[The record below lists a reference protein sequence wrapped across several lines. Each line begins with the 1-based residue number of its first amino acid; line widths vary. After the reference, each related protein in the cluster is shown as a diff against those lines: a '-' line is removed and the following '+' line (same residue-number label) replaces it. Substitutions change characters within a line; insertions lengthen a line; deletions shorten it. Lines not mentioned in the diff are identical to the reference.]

1 MSRQRF
7 PKKEKLTHKR
17 LWESVFQHGVRLKA
31 YPLILIFREASLP
44 GAVREQ
50 AGFAAPKRHF
60 PKAVDR
66 NRIKRILR
74 EAYRLEKSAALNSTK
89 GSYAIVIVY
98 IGKGLPDFQEVR
110 KATKSL
116 LQKIADYEEYA
127 ED

>member
-1 MSRQRF
+1 MSGQRF

-17 LWESVFQHGVRLKA
+17 LWESVFAHGVRLKA
-31 YPLILIFREASLP
+31 YPLILIFQETSLP
-44 GAVREQ
+44 GAVRAQ

-66 NRIKRILR
+66 NRIKRLLR
-74 EAYRLEKSAALNSTK
+74 EAYRLEKSDAFNSTK
-89 GSYAIVIVY
+89 GRYAIVILY
-98 IGKGLPDFQEVR
+98 IGRGLPEFQEVR

-116 LQKIADYEEYA
+116 LQKIAEYEEHA